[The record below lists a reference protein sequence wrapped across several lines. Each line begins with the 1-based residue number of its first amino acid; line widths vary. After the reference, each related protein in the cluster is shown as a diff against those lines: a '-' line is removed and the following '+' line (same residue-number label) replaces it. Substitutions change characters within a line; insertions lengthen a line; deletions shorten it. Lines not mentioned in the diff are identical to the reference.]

1 MVFSWLTRIPSQP
14 ITCEQREVEM
24 ASIIRAL
31 VAAAASVYLLDDC
44 HGAPIDTSL
53 ANLAVTYSPMHSPEY
68 PLGNEPFNYDNLSA
82 SIAVDMHQHNVSLHL
97 GVFMTT
103 ESWQQAEIDYAVA
116 AVEKNPSTVK
126 AILTRLGSKANAV
139 KFGTVQRITEYLDSS
154 YDAETANLS
163 AHLDILGVNI
173 YSFFT
178 DGYDAAKPTAILENL
193 WGAVTAKFPAS
204 QILLTETGGRTFYAI
219 TASLNESTHYFKAV
233 ANWVPTGNE
242 DSLKFWFDT
251 FDRRPDDTSVDVE
264 LERHFGLYTYNHT
277 AKAGYPLSGEEWG
290 DGSDIA
296 STSSADSSAS
306 SSFPS
311 SISSSASSSSSS
323 SSFSSAL
330 SSAGSGSTCAIKG
343 DNCGS
348 DHEGAQ
354 CCESAN
360 RPSARGSSQTWTS
373 TATTCSSSTAC
384 NPTRAAKSARGRRAA
399 RPIRSSATTRAAP
412 PATSRAGRWARS
424 PRPAPSYPRGI
435 QMTEKSPQLQLG
447 TITSVAMACNSVAS
461 AIARHKSTFLPSS
474 PRPSSYIRTCR

>member
-1 MVFSWLTRIPSQP
+1 MHWDTVD
-14 ITCEQREVEM
+14 
-24 ASIIRAL
+24 ASTILHI
-31 VAAAASVYLLDDC
+31 VAT
-44 HGAPIDTSL
+44 I
-53 ANLAVTYSPMHSPEY
+53 
-68 PLGNEPFNYDNLSA
+68 
-82 SIAVDMHQHNVSLHL
+82 
-97 GVFMTT
+97 
-103 ESWQQAEIDYAVA
+103 
-116 AVEKNPSTVK
+116 K
-126 AILTRLGSKANAV
+126 TRLGSKANAV

-354 CCESAN
+354 CCESGSYCQPWNPWYHQCISKPAKCSGQFTN
-360 RPSARGSSQTWTS
+360 VDFYGNDLFVVYGLQPDACCEKCARTKGC
-373 TATTCSSSTAC
+373 ATYTFVSDNPGRTAC
-384 NPTRAAKSARGRRAA
+384 YLKSRSVGKVAKTGAVVS
-399 RPIRSSATTRAAP
+399 
-412 PATSRAGRWARS
+412 
-424 PRPAPSYPRGI
+424 
-435 QMTEKSPQLQLG
+435 K
-447 TITSVAMACNSVAS
+447 
-461 AIARHKSTFLPSS
+461 
-474 PRPSSYIRTCR
+474 